1 MAKKTN
7 ELANNR
13 IPVISGFVFTEQ
25 ERALAAALGVDID
38 GSVDSRLSI
47 AAGKTNEALRLVIEA
62 GVIFLSVKS
71 DVAHGQF
78 LPHLVQIG
86 VSSQRANECMAF
98 ARSMALLPADKREAL
113 MLLPKSKAMLL
124 AGVDI
129 EVLDDFLEAGDLTDL
144 NGLSVRELRQ
154 RIRDLQAGH
163 VDLSVKHDTLAAQRD
178 GLAKQLKRRSAEA
191 EDAHV
196 PMVVADQRLEL
207 AALIKKAELS
217 VNSMHPLGVKI
228 VSLSGHDEAGVWV
241 EPTLRLGVAGLLSL
255 REVVDGSIKKYV
267 EAMGESA
274 KRLASQPDA
283 LAFLD
288 ESEVGCVATEW
299 ATLIATHQHEAAL
312 RQHERDQAKPKGKG
326 RPKAAPE
333 APEAAAK
340 ARKA

>member
-1 MAKKTN
+1 MAKKTA

-25 ERALAAALGVDID
+25 ERALAVALDINIS
-38 GSVDSRLSI
+38 GSVDSRLNI

-62 GVIFLSVKS
+62 GVLFLSVKA
-71 DVAHGQF
+71 DVAHGEF

-86 VSSQRANECMAF
+86 VSAQRAHECMAF

-129 EVLDDFLEAGDLTDL
+129 EVLDDFLQEGDLADL
-144 NGLSVRELRQ
+144 EGLSVRELRQ

-163 VDLSVKHDTLAAQRD
+163 VDLSVERDTLAAQRD
-178 GLAKQLKRRSAEA
+178 GLAKQLKRRAADA

-207 AALIKKAELS
+207 AALVKKAELS
-217 VNSMHPLGVKI
+217 VSSLYPLGVEI
-228 VSLSGHDEAGVWV
+228 VSLRGHDEAGVWV
-241 EPTLRLGVAGLLSL
+241 EPTLRLGMAGLLGL
-255 REVVDGSIKKYV
+255 RELVDGTIKKYAD
-267 EAMGESA
+267 AMGESA

-288 ESEVGCVATEW
+288 ESEVGCVAAEW
-299 ATLIATHQHEAAL
+299 ATLTATHQHEAAL
-312 RQHERDQAKPKGKG
+312 RQHEREQAKPKGKG

-333 APEAAAK
+333 PVAATK